1 MIRTAALDT
10 ANFPYIMGR
19 KVFHAHLVRLGT
31 GERELDAI
39 DGLIGL
45 KMPNQLIVTNHYFL
59 PARESEKAFWE
70 RALRLHRN
78 N

>member
-45 KMPNQLIVTNHYFL
+45 KMPNQLIVTDDSSSQRVNQKKH
-59 PARESEKAFWE
+59 WE